1 MRYLGFFD
9 QVFWQSLVS
18 EIIATFI
25 GALLG
30 ILTAL
35 WLDRRLQA
43 KRIENEN
50 KKQQELFKNEKVK
63 ILNFIKIEILKNID
77 LLEMIKENLKPDK
90 LIFNNLDL
98 SAWTS
103 LESKKAEYI
112 DNLDLLIKLSQLY
125 YDYQLISRRID
136 LDIQSACSAFR
147 AVQGYAQF
155 REQLVSKLITNIQP
169 ALEKSNYLIKIID
182 EELEVIL

>member
-9 QVFWQSLVS
+9 QIFWQSLVS
-18 EIIATFI
+18 EVIATFI

-35 WLDRRLQA
+35 WLDRRLKV
-43 KRIENEN
+43 KRIEDEN
-50 KKQQELFKNEKVK
+50 IKQQELFNKEKAK
-63 ILNFIKIEILKNID
+63 ILNFIKFEILKNIA
-77 LLEMIKENLKPDK
+77 LLEMIKKNLKPDR

-112 DNLDLLIKLSQLY
+112 DNLDLLVKLSQLY
-125 YDYQLISRRID
+125 YDYQHISRRID
-136 LDIQSACSAFR
+136 LDLQSACSAFR
-147 AVQGYAQF
+147 AFQGYSQF
-155 REQLVSKLITNIQP
+155 REQLVSRLITNIQP
-169 ALEKSNYLIKIID
+169 TIEKSNNLVKIID
-182 EELEVIL
+182 EELEVTL